1 MLLKLWHSLY
11 PTLLTEFSMLVFFM
25 NLGFTDFQVR
35 YLALLHLFLV
45 IDVFEW
51 LWMGSL
57 HKNIQLIMVF
67 LKVPFLVLH
76 FSYNTLMTFLMM
88 LPVILLSMLT
98 ILLSNLQCHQAS
110 DLWQQLESASELES
124 NLWDTVDWGRKWLVD
139 FNTWETQLVL
149 FDRSNNTGT
158 IDVKMN
164 GSILEEKSSFQK
176 LGLTFSSKL
185 DWGSY
190 IFSIAKTA
198 SMTIGALIHST
209 KFICS
214 IWP

>member
-1 MLLKLWHSLY
+1 
-11 PTLLTEFSMLVFFM
+11 M

-35 YLALLHLFLV
+35 YLALLRLFLV
-45 IDVFEW
+45 IDDFEW

-57 HKNIQLIMVF
+57 HKNIQLIMVL

-88 LPVILLSMLT
+88 LPVILLSMLM

-110 DLWQQLESASELES
+110 DLLQQLESASEIES
-124 NLWDTVDWGRKWLVD
+124 NLRDIVDWGRKWLVD

-149 FDRSNNTGT
+149 LDRSNNTAT

-164 GSILEEKSSFQK
+164 WRILEEKSSFQI
-176 LGLTFSSKL
+176 LGLTFSSML

-198 SMTIGALIHST
+198 SMTIGALICST
-209 KFICS
+209 KFSCS
-214 IWP
+214 VWP

>member
-1 MLLKLWHSLY
+1 
-11 PTLLTEFSMLVFFM
+11 M

-45 IDVFEW
+45 IDDFEW

-57 HKNIQLIMVF
+57 HKNIQLIMVL

-88 LPVILLSMLT
+88 LPVILLSMLM
-98 ILLSNLQCHQAS
+98 ILLSNLQCHQTS
-110 DLWQQLESASELES
+110 DLLQQLESASEIES
-124 NLWDTVDWGRKWLVD
+124 NLRDTVDWGRKWLVD

-149 FDRSNNTGT
+149 LDRSNNTAT

-164 GSILEEKSSFQK
+164 WRILEEKSSFQI
-176 LGLTFSSKL
+176 LGLTFSSML

-198 SMTIGALIHST
+198 SMTIGALIRST
-209 KFICS
+209 KFSCS
-214 IWP
+214 VWP

>member
-1 MLLKLWHSLY
+1 
-11 PTLLTEFSMLVFFM
+11 M

-45 IDVFEW
+45 IDDFEW

-57 HKNIQLIMVF
+57 HKNIQLIMVL

-88 LPVILLSMLT
+88 LPVILLSMLM
-98 ILLSNLQCHQAS
+98 ILFSNLQCHQAS
-110 DLWQQLESASELES
+110 DLLQQLESASEIES
-124 NLWDTVDWGRKWLVD
+124 NLRDTVDWGRKWLVD

-149 FDRSNNTGT
+149 LDRSNNTAT

-164 GSILEEKSSFQK
+164 WRILEEKSSFQI
-176 LGLTFSSKL
+176 LGLTFSSML

-198 SMTIGALIHST
+198 SMTIGALIRST
-209 KFICS
+209 KFSCS
-214 IWP
+214 VWP

>member
-1 MLLKLWHSLY
+1 
-11 PTLLTEFSMLVFFM
+11 M

-45 IDVFEW
+45 IDDFEW

-57 HKNIQLIMVF
+57 HKNIQLIMVL
-67 LKVPFLVLH
+67 LKVPFLVQH

-88 LPVILLSMLT
+88 LPVILLSMLM

-110 DLWQQLESASELES
+110 DLLQQLESASEIES
-124 NLWDTVDWGRKWLVD
+124 NLRDTVDWGRKWLVD

-149 FDRSNNTGT
+149 LDRSNNTAT

-164 GSILEEKSSFQK
+164 WRILEEKSSFQI
-176 LGLTFSSKL
+176 LGLTFSSML

-198 SMTIGALIHST
+198 SMTIGALIRST
-209 KFICS
+209 KFSCS
-214 IWP
+214 VWP